1 MPKHQDLLTDTF
13 FEWGLSRKSIS
24 SIATA
29 NLKQDEPGLIALGEN
44 YGVSL
49 VSYSNDQLN
58 SMYVSIEAGNTSK
71 LQLMKSQKAFSLLGI
86 WGVSEPAALLASGS
100 SELIVEKIKA
110 LRATIAVAR
119 KTYPV

>member
-1 MPKHQDLLTDTF
+1 
-13 FEWGLSRKSIS
+13 
-24 SIATA
+24 
-29 NLKQDEPGLIALGEN
+29 
-44 YGVSL
+44 
-49 VSYSNDQLN
+49 
-58 SMYVSIEAGNTSK
+58 
-71 LQLMKSQKAFSLLGI
+71 LLGI